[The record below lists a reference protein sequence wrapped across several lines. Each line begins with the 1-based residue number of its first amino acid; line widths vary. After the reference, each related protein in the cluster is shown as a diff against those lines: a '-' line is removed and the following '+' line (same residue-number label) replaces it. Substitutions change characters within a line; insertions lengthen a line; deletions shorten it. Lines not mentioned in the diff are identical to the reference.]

1 MDKERAG
8 YVSVER
14 MLDCF
19 SCGNNN
25 DFKEG
30 RVTKEELFEAAGF
43 GEIVKDGNVSKEDF
57 LELYTD
63 VSMGI
68 EDTRFFVEMV
78 QHTWD
83 FYLQGTCSQ
92 TRDSAVRL
100 TALIRQR
107 LLSLSNKQSDE
118 YMLRNIFNEFDVNK
132 SGTLTADELQAML
145 IQLQISC
152 DSSHLKEILSRFY
165 HNGSGSIE
173 FEEFLHFII
182 HDPYK

>member
-57 LELYTD
+57 
-63 VSMGI
+63 
-68 EDTRFFVEMV
+68 FV

-145 IQLQISC
+145 ILLQISC
-152 DSSHLKEILSRFY
+152 DSSHLKEILSRFDR
-165 HNGSGSIE
+165 NGSGSIE